1 MCKASLSSVPLV
13 FPLSG
18 RWSTV
23 WNIQCQTLKTRR
35 RKKKKHLSALCSPV
49 RAGWCGGLIK
59 RVGGVEHDEVCSDSY
74 FTPWTLAP
82 LVDSCVCWRVPK
94 QHTWAREPHTH
105 RESWALAG
113 FTVVFVFSRGC
124 WQSSLLTHCVCLTWF
139 RHKIQKYSDFIFVK
153 D

>member
-35 RKKKKHLSALCSPV
+35 RRKKKHLSALCSPV
-49 RAGWCGGLIK
+49 RAGCCGGLIK

-94 QHTWAREPHTH
+94 QHTWALKRE
-105 RESWALAG
+105 RESL
-113 FTVVFVFSRGC
+113 TLIERELSFS
-124 WQSSLLTHCVCLTWF
+124 WLQSSICIQSWLLAVVSADPLCVFDL
-139 RHKIQKYSDFIFVK
+139 IQV
-153 D
+153 